1 MDRITIIGVGPIGI
15 SIGLCLKA
23 AELKETEIVATSGDR
38 AVLKLGS
45 EMNAFDKTSGNLK
58 SALKGAQ
65 LVILDTALSE
75 TREIIE
81 AIAPILEDKCILT
94 DTGPS
99 KVQVLKWA
107 EEYLPDSV
115 DFVSGRPIVKDFM
128 DSDEDASV
136 DAFLDSE
143 YCIIPA
149 KRVNQTSIKTIVGL
163 VQILGAKPL
172 FIDAAEHDSYFSAT
186 TQLPMLMAA
195 ALVNSVSSSSAW
207 REISRL
213 AGGEFKN
220 SAQLSSGIPADNV
233 LACKFDSASTIRWI
247 NQAIDELT
255 KYKKLIEADSENLS
269 EEFEAALD
277 EWAKWQ
283 AGTIVPQDAPQIPSS
298 GDAISGMFFG
308 RRITQRFREVS
319 KLRQSQNGNP

>member
-1 MDRITIIGVGPIGI
+1 MP
-15 SIGLCLKA
+15 
-23 AELKETEIVATSGDR
+23 
-38 AVLKLGS
+38 
-45 EMNAFDKTSGNLK
+45 NLF
-58 SALKGAQ
+58 S
-65 LVILDTALSE
+65 
-75 TREIIE
+75 
-81 AIAPILEDKCILT
+81 
-94 DTGPS
+94 
-99 KVQVLKWA
+99 
-107 EEYLPDSV
+107 
-115 DFVSGRPIVKDFM
+115 
-128 DSDEDASV
+128 
-136 DAFLDSE
+136 
-143 YCIIPA
+143 
-149 KRVNQTSIKTIVGL
+149 
-163 VQILGAKPL
+163 
-172 FIDAAEHDSYFSAT
+172 IDAAEHDSYFSAT